1 MRRRIEG
8 TVAALAVTA
17 AAVAVTMGLFSLF
30 PFLHRYFTENIL
42 QIASSRHG
50 QKIVME
56 YKKPPKKEKRPQE
69 RPIRRVTPANRNADA
84 SQVQFKFT
92 PDLAVEGTGEVAMA
106 REELEAVVFEEGET
120 DEPAVPLYQPSIPYP
135 DRARELEIEGTL
147 EVIIIIDT
155 QGKVSSIEVVR
166 SPHTS
171 ITAAARKVIATWRFK
186 PARNKGVPVRMRVR
200 QVIEFTL
207 E

>member
-1 MRRRIEG
+1 MHRRIEG
-8 TVAALAVTA
+8 TVAVLAVTA
-17 AAVAVTMGLFSLF
+17 AALAVTIGLFSLF

-42 QIASSRHG
+42 QIASSRHVRN
-50 QKIVME
+50 IIME
-56 YKKPPKKEKRPQE
+56 YKKPPEKEKRPRE
-69 RPIRRVTPANRNADA
+69 RPMRRVATANRGGDA
-84 SQVQFKFT
+84 SPIRFKFT

-106 REELEAVVFEEGET
+106 REELEAAVFEEGET
-120 DEPAVPLYQPSIPYP
+120 DEPAVPIYQPSVPYP

-147 EVIIIIDT
+147 EAVIIIDT

-166 SPHTS
+166 SPHAG